1 MKKASINDANIFIDM
16 NHIGALDLMFSIS
29 LEIHTTDFVLN
40 ELKENTLKEKLSE
53 YEESGRLAVKRFSP
67 DELVRLSRFYPETQ
81 NRLSL
86 ADRSVWYYA
95 EESRAMLIT
104 GDKALRSKAE
114 QKGITV
120 HGILYLWKLLVDEG
134 LLDKESASRKLEH
147 LCSLNKRLPICECN
161 KMIDSWLGTEY
172 SDYIVI

>member
-1 MKKASINDANIFIDM
+1 
-16 NHIGALDLMFSIS
+16 MFSIS

-40 ELKENTLKEKLSE
+40 ELKENTLKDKLSE
-53 YEESGRLAVKRFSP
+53 YEESGCLTVK
-67 DELVRLSRFYPETQ
+67 RFYPETQ
-81 NRLSL
+81 NRLSI

-95 EESRAMLIT
+95 EESRSMLIT

-120 HGILYLWKLLVDEG
+120 HGILYIWKLLVDEG

-161 KMIDSWLGTEY
+161 KLIDSWLGTEY